1 MIELDIEK
9 LKRLY
14 LDENRD
20 QKEIAA
26 EFNVSVTTISRALK
40 QYNIIKPTEQAFLLR
55 KRPRPGRNIKISRE
69 ELFAFYIEQN
79 LSKEETAEKLG
90 VSVTTIKRKLREYDL
105 HKTQQQVIDQMKR
118 DSRQKYGV
126 EFSLQRKEVRDAIDK
141 TTKRRTFE
149 ERERLANKYRETIK
163 KNNTYWKGMTE
174 EAREAIYSPEKLR
187 AFILKYDIHTPM
199 ELSLQLNYS
208 LSKATKKIHEFG
220 CDDIITFFQ
229 SVPEKEIKNLLESWG
244 IKGERTRKIIT
255 PHEIDFYNEE
265 AKIGI
270 EFNGSFWHGDI
281 KKGRLYHLNK
291 SLAAEEKGVF
301 LYHIFEYEWD
311 DPWKRRCIESQLRN
325 LFGINQT
332 RIFARKCE
340 LKKVSTNEKNEFLN
354 QNHLQGADRCRLA
367 LGLYYKDELVAL
379 MTFCKPRFN
388 KKYDW
393 ELSRFCCK
401 NNYSVVGAA
410 SRLFAHFLQ
419 NTAGSIIS
427 YSDIS
432 KTRGGLYE
440 KLGFQLKQRS
450 APGYVWC
457 NAKLDIKSRYQT
469 QMKNESQIMREK
481 GYWRIYNCGN
491 KVWVYER

>member
-1 MIELDIEK
+1 M
-9 LKRLY
+9 
-14 LDENRD
+14 
-20 QKEIAA
+20 
-26 EFNVSVTTISRALK
+26 
-40 QYNIIKPTEQAFLLR
+40 
-55 KRPRPGRNIKISRE
+55 
-69 ELFAFYIEQN
+69 
-79 LSKEETAEKLG
+79 
-90 VSVTTIKRKLREYDL
+90 
-105 HKTQQQVIDQMKR
+105 
-118 DSRQKYGV
+118 
-126 EFSLQRKEVRDAIDK
+126 
-141 TTKRRTFE
+141 
-149 ERERLANKYRETIK
+149 
-163 KNNTYWKGMTE
+163 
-174 EAREAIYSPEKLR
+174 
-187 AFILKYDIHTPM
+187 
-199 ELSLQLNYS
+199 
-208 LSKATKKIHEFG
+208 
-220 CDDIITFFQ
+220 
-229 SVPEKEIKNLLESWG
+229 
-244 IKGERTRKIIT
+244 
-255 PHEIDFYNEE
+255 
-265 AKIGI
+265 
-270 EFNGSFWHGDI
+270 
-281 KKGRLYHLNK
+281 
-291 SLAAEEKGVF
+291 
-301 LYHIFEYEWD
+301 
-311 DPWKRRCIESQLRN
+311 RN